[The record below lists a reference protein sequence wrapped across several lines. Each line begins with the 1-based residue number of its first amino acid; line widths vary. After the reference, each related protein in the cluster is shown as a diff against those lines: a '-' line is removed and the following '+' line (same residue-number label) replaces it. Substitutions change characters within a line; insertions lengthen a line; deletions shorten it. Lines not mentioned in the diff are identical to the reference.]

1 MCPPADVS
9 SGPVGGRASRVAL
22 TPRAA
27 GLTPHATALTPH
39 AAACCRCP
47 SSQVRGWG
55 LILGIELTESC
66 GFVAADVVA
75 RLMEGGM
82 LTVPAGQR
90 VVRFVP
96 PLVVS
101 EAEID
106 EALTKCADVLN
117 ALKQPA

>member
-1 MCPPADVS
+1 MTAFEEDDLLQRV
-9 SGPVGGRASRVAL
+9 RARGEQLRKGLEAL
-22 TPRAA
+22 QAST
-27 GLTPHATALTPH
+27 GVI
-39 AAACCRCP
+39 
-47 SSQVRGWG
+47 SEVRGWG